1 MCARVRTCLRARVRV
16 CVRAARARGHACARE
31 SHALPSL
38 ETGTPA
44 PPRMPTVSLVGPLQ
58 LRLVWLPP
66 DGGEPEGGYRII
78 AIDNERRLI
87 AHSLIVAPSVTSFA
101 LNNEAAQQF
110 SPTTGYTGAPTDPV
124 LNIAPGHSY
133 RLFIASV
140 DAEGLAGAPGAS
152 LTVARMCL
160 P

>member
-1 MCARVRTCLRARVRV
+1 
-16 CVRAARARGHACARE
+16 
-31 SHALPSL
+31 
-38 ETGTPA
+38 
-44 PPRMPTVSLVGPLQ
+44 MPTVSLVGPLQ

-140 DAEGLAGAPGAS
+140 DAEGLAGAPGCVSHRGEDVSALAVTPYYVRRQYCSAEWLTRCHHVS
-152 LTVARMCL
+152 LSL
-160 P
+160 PP